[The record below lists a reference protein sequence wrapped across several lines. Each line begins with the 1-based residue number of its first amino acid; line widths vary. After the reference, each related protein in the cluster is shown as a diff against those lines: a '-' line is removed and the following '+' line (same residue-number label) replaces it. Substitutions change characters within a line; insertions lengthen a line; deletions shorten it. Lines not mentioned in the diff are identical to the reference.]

1 MRTKHKLW
9 LIIFLILIIV
19 MSIGIF
25 RYHKVNAN
33 PKSLG
38 VTKEVFINQNQLIHA
53 KNVDFMICSAHVSK
67 SKGQIMVPV
76 ELTIKQTGSAN
87 YGYKKNNPN
96 FLENMWLNIPYSIS
110 TATADV
116 TDKDNQRIHKTK
128 HLLAAKQPITLHF
141 MTTQA
146 NYALRNQKMR
156 FSFLVPVSNHYVKY
170 SLLLE

>member
-9 LIIFLILIIV
+9 MMTFLALILV

-25 RYHKVNAN
+25 RYHEVNAN

-38 VTKEVFINQNQLIHA
+38 VTKEVFIHENQLIHA
-53 KNVDFMICSAHVSK
+53 MNVDFMIRSAHVSK

-76 ELTIKQTGSAN
+76 ELTIEQTGSAN

-110 TATADV
+110 TATADF
-116 TDKDNQRIHKTK
+116 TDKDNQRIHKTE

-141 MTTQA
+141 TTTQA

-156 FSFLVPVSNHYVKY
+156 FSFLVPAANHYVKY

>member
-1 MRTKHKLW
+1 MRTKHKL
-9 LIIFLILIIV
+9 LIITFLVLILV

-25 RYHKVNAN
+25 RYHEVNAN

-38 VTKEVFINQNQLIHA
+38 VTKEVFIHQNQLVHA
-53 KNVDFMICSAHVSK
+53 KNVDFMIRSAHVSR
-67 SKGQIMVPV
+67 SKDQILVPV
-76 ELTIKQTGSAN
+76 ELTIKQTGPAD

-96 FLENMWLNIPYSIS
+96 FLENMWLNTPYSIS

-116 TDKDNQRIHKTK
+116 TDKDNQRIHKTE

-141 MTTQA
+141 TTRQE

>member
-96 FLENMWLNIPYSIS
+96 FW
-110 TATADV
+110 
-116 TDKDNQRIHKTK
+116 KTCG
-128 HLLAAKQPITLHF
+128 
-141 MTTQA
+141 
-146 NYALRNQKMR
+146 
-156 FSFLVPVSNHYVKY
+156 
-170 SLLLE
+170 